1 MLGGAFQPVI
11 CRSLH
16 RGELENLEPMGQAV
30 FNGLL
35 RFVRVT
41 HLCVKLGNVG
51 GDLLLSL
58 CFRLAGEYLAAF
70 DSLLIKVPD
79 DALPAAIR
87 SAKDVAVGGKS
98 FL

>member
-41 HLCVKLGNVG
+41 HFCVELRDVSCDFLLGLG
-51 GDLLLSL
+51 LG
-58 CFRLAGEYLAAF
+58 LAGKHFAALG
-70 DSLLIKVPD
+70 SLLVEVPD
-79 DALPAAIR
+79 DALPSTVC
-87 SAKDVAVGGKS
+87 SAKNVAVGG
-98 FL
+98 